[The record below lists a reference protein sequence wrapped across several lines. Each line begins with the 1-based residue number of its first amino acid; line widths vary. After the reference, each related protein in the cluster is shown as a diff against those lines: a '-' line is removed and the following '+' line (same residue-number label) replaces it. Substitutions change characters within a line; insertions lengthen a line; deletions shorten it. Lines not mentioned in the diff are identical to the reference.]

1 MVLEV
6 LGILLHWVRKMDELG
21 CLVKLSCLPFFLGQ
35 FWEQQNAPQCT
46 TPVQSIHQPSSTYQ
60 QLSSLHGSH
69 AMPVIGDVPGGC
81 GTRPPCAGS
90 SFNFNP
96 FTPLSSPQP
105 MSANFHCNEH
115 VDNELLQH
123 SQSQSKLLSLMLPYS
138 SHTSPP
144 SYTHTPNPS
153 HSTPMPLH
161 PDQQPCPS
169 NSASLL
175 SCSIQPH
182 LFPGWLPDRTTS
194 SNWPGK
200 CSNLSVRNP
209 EQTPSQ
215 SSPTLMQS
223 DDVSQQSAL
232 SGLTLEQP
240 TSSPLLPSASN
251 QPQPA
256 SPRVASQQETCLLN
270 RSSSQQPASFDS
282 GVSSL
287 PSNSVTARV
296 NHFAEG
302 PSLSPQLLTPTAQM
316 TDAHSNSS
324 SSGTSYSNLEEHGG
338 TEKLHRQ
345 GGFDEGDVLNQQS
358 HPDSMNQQSHTDS
371 MDSGITGSQ
380 ASLDNE
386 DEAH

>member
-1 MVLEV
+1 MT
-6 LGILLHWVRKMDELG
+6 R
-21 CLVKLSCLPFFLGQ
+21 LSCLPFLLGE
-35 FWEQQNAPQCT
+35 FWEQHNAPQCT
-46 TPVQSIHQPSSTYQ
+46 TPVQSIRQPSSNRQ
-60 QLSSLHGSH
+60 PELSSLHGPH
-69 AMPVIGDVPGGC
+69 VMPVIGDVQGRC

-90 SFNFNP
+90 SFDFSP
-96 FTPLSSPQP
+96 FTQLSSLQP
-105 MSANFHCNEH
+105 MSANYHYSEHRANEMLPH
-115 VDNELLQH
+115 A
-123 SQSQSKLLSLMLPYS
+123 QSKLLPLMLPYS

-345 GGFDEGDVLNQQS
+345 GGFDEGNLLKQQS
-358 HPDSMNQQSHTDS
+358 HPDS